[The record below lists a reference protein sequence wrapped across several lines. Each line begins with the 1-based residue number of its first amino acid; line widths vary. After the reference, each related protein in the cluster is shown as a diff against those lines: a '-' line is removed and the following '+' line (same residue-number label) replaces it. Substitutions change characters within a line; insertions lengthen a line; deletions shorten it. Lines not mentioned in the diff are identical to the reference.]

1 VTYPEVRPGVD
12 LVFHGEEGRLEY
24 DFVVA
29 PGASTADAELAIS
42 GAESLSL
49 DEAGALLIHTR
60 SLVLRQPRPA
70 VYQDDARGVR
80 HWIQAEYRLI
90 GDTRLAFAIGEHD
103 ETRSLIIDP
112 VLLYSSYLGGSSFDV
127 ANAVAVDGMGNVYVA
142 GFTTSPDFPMDG
154 AIQKAIGG
162 STDAF
167 VAKLDPTGTQLLYA
181 TYLGGSSEDEAYGV
195 AVDGGGNIYV
205 TGSTL
210 SADFPGVPP
219 QSDGG
224 PCAAVKCQKGGAS
237 NAFVVKLDPLG
248 NSFVY
253 STYLG
258 GSVYDA
264 ALGIAVDALG
274 DAYVAGFTQ
283 SPDFPTVTPFQSTLR
298 GVQNAFIAEL
308 APSGTKLV
316 GSTYLGGSAN
326 DATATGNDAATS
338 IAVDSLGGV
347 YVAGYTQS
355 ADFPVAHAFQKSL
368 LGSQNAFVAKLLPS
382 FDTLAFSTYVGG
394 SGTDV
399 ANAIAVDA
407 SNDVFLAGATT
418 SADFPVLG
426 GFQTRYAGQQ
436 DAFITEI
443 AAAGNALV
451 YSTFLGG
458 SGTDLASSLA
468 LDGSGAAIVVG
479 QTQSVDFPMLG
490 AFQNRNNAP
499 TTAIGNAFAAIVE
512 PSGRHLVGSTYFGG
526 EGGARAQAVAIG
538 AGGAGNAFWMV
549 GGAGA
554 NMPTA
559 NALYPSYKAQPPNGQ
574 NAFLTRL
581 ASDAG
586 IELSPD
592 AGGVALDGGPEASNE
607 ADGPCVVVVPA
618 ASDPQVSR
626 PASSGCGCRV
636 SETQRPPFAEVLGGA
651 IFFGVLSGR
660 RRRSRAATNQ

>member
-1 VTYPEVRPGVD
+1 
-12 LVFHGEEGRLEY
+12 
-24 DFVVA
+24 
-29 PGASTADAELAIS
+29 
-42 GAESLSL
+42 
-49 DEAGALLIHTR
+49 
-60 SLVLRQPRPA
+60 
-70 VYQDDARGVR
+70 
-80 HWIQAEYRLI
+80 
-90 GDTRLAFAIGEHD
+90 
-103 ETRSLIIDP
+103 
-112 VLLYSSYLGGSSFDV
+112 
-127 ANAVAVDGMGNVYVA
+127 
-142 GFTTSPDFPMDG
+142 
-154 AIQKAIGG
+154 
-162 STDAF
+162 
-167 VAKLDPTGTQLLYA
+167 
-181 TYLGGSSEDEAYGV
+181 
-195 AVDGGGNIYV
+195 
-205 TGSTL
+205 
-210 SADFPGVPP
+210 
-219 QSDGG
+219 
-224 PCAAVKCQKGGAS
+224 
-237 NAFVVKLDPLG
+237 
-248 NSFVY
+248 
-253 STYLG
+253 
-258 GSVYDA
+258 
-264 ALGIAVDALG
+264 VDALG